1 MTGAAVFITVVIVIV
16 VIAILLFGKLRTSMF
31 FTVKTQENVV
41 VERFGK
47 FKKVARPGLNTK
59 VPFIETTSK
68 PISLRVQQ
76 LEVNIESKTKDNV
89 FVTVPVAVQYVVEE
103 DNVADAYYRLANSEE
118 QIRSYVFDTV
128 RSALSGLTLDTAFES
143 KDDIAE
149 NVERRLSE
157 SMKRY
162 GFKIV
167 STLVTDITPDPR
179 VRESMNSIN
188 AAQRDKVAAQSL
200 AEADKIKR
208 VTQAQAESEAMR
220 LHGEGVAA
228 QRKAIANGIAE
239 QYALLQEVGI
249 DRTAEQLLMMTQ
261 YFDTMQNVAQE
272 GRSNVLF
279 MPSNPGGLGEMG
291 QEIRTALFTANA
303 AQDGSHLPAPTNRN
317 DSDNRSH
324 RSSEA
329 DSGRS
334 HDGGAGGN
342 SGGHSGQG
350 SGPST
355 DQGSAQGQG
364 YGPGAGQ
371 GYGQDSG
378 QGYGQ
383 GGVPPQPNTPPNS
396 PVQAAAQQ
404 WLNRKRG
411 QNPQQ

>member
-1 MTGAAVFITVVIVIV
+1 I
-16 VIAILLFGKLRTSMF
+16 
-31 FTVKTQENVV
+31 

-47 FKKVARPGLNTK
+47 FKKVAKPGLNFK
-59 VPFIETTSK
+59 MPLVETTSK

-157 SMKRY
+157 SMRRY

-167 STLVTDITPDPR
+167 STLVTDITPDPK
-179 VRESMNSIN
+179 VRDSMNSIN
-188 AAQRDKVAAQSL
+188 AAQRDRVAAQSL

-208 VTQAQAESEAMR
+208 GTQAEAESEAMR
-220 LHGEGVAA
+220 LHGEGVAS

-239 QYALLQEVGI
+239 QYSRLREVGI
-249 DRTAEQLLMMTQ
+249 DQTAEQLLMMTQ

-279 MPSNPGGLGEMG
+279 MPSSPGGLGEMSA
-291 QEIRTALFTANA
+291 EIRNTLFA
-303 AQDGSHLPAPTNRN
+303 AQASEDGSEPIDSQTAAPDT
-317 DSDNRSH
+317 
-324 RSSEA
+324 
-329 DSGRS
+329 G
-334 HDGGAGGN
+334 
-342 SGGHSGQG
+342 
-350 SGPST
+350 
-355 DQGSAQGQG
+355 
-364 YGPGAGQ
+364 
-371 GYGQDSG
+371 
-378 QGYGQ
+378 GQ
-383 GGVPPQPNTPPNS
+383 GGGRTPGSPATEHAAESVRQRAPEFVQSHWADTDRDDTAPGNS
-396 PVQAAAQQ
+396 
-404 WLNRKRG
+404 
-411 QNPQQ
+411 

>member
-1 MTGAAVFITVVIVIV
+1 MTGLVATFTIIIVIL
-16 VIAILLFGKLRTSMF
+16 VIAVLLFGKLRTSMF
-31 FTVKTQENVV
+31 FTVKTQENVI

-59 VPFIETTSK
+59 VPFIETTSR

-179 VRESMNSIN
+179 VRDSMNSIN
-188 AAQRDKVAAQSL
+188 AAQRDRVAAQSL

-249 DRTAEQLLMMTQ
+249 HKTAEQLLMMTQ

-291 QEIRTALFTANA
+291 QEIRNALFAANA
-303 AQDGSHLPAPTNRN
+303 ADEGSHLPAPQGRDDAGG
-317 DSDNRSH
+317 DS
-324 RSSEA
+324 RSSSGNGA
-329 DSGRS
+329 DGT
-334 HDGGAGGN
+334 N
-342 SGGHSGQG
+342 
-350 SGPST
+350 
-355 DQGSAQGQG
+355 
-364 YGPGAGQ
+364 
-371 GYGQDSG
+371 
-378 QGYGQ
+378 
-383 GGVPPQPNTPPNS
+383 VPPQPTTPPADRS
-396 PVQAAAQQ
+396 GQYVGGQGQGGSGQGTGGQGQSQHGGQGHSDPRSAAQSAVRAAAEQ
-404 WLNRKRG
+404 WRNRRG
-411 QNPQQ
+411 GNQG